1 MLSEEPGKR
10 AWVFLKNTW
19 KRRMVHGGGVL
30 KRTVFYMSKK
40 KKKPIKIFS
49 IIKYSLIKIR
59 EVNFD

>member
-1 MLSEEPGKR
+1 MLSKEPGKR

-19 KRRMVHGGGVL
+19 KRRIVRGGGVP
-30 KRTVFYMSKK
+30 KRIVFYMSKIK
-40 KKKPIKIFS
+40 TPIKISS